1 MTITVREKVDAI
13 VSRAFDR
20 YGYFSPNINRN
31 KFFDICVEIVLDVSD
46 LIDSGKI
53 PNAKLLKGEIVR
65 SLYAL
70 DFDRDK
76 ISSIISYVFDEI
88 VKETS
93 LVREYR
99 TYEKLVLEAVED
111 YKSLFSTGIVE
122 YLNGLEQ
129 YRVSGLITRP
139 RNKRFFPVRES
150 FENSRLKDKFSAVFS
165 SRLKD
170 KTDAITRAVFE
181 INNITS
187 DSDVLD
193 YELPGDIDTDLLTAT
208 FFGGGKKIYQDVVD
222 LFNIGSEFGGY
233 QGSFSGAVDYQ
244 SRYYGYVMAV
254 SYGRK
259 TEFLNEEFGDFEK
272 VFEQQ
277 TLQNNEIPG
286 LKFLEPMFR
295 LKDGNSTNPLV
306 DKFKDGVKDRYVA
319 KVVNE
324 NEVDFVKLTLESI
337 YISCL
342 KVGNSIY
349 DKSSLQMDILSRVFP
364 SSPALYKSD
373 KGITGGI
380 YTLLSGHISLS
391 TLLGPGNIPDYPV
404 TDTFKRIK
412 QEVDSLIDS
421 FKTTGFKPGGYVPS
435 LELNYHEPRKSLI
448 RDRIKSLGFTEVEID
463 KIMSAN
469 NFSEL
474 LNSLAP
480 LTDSND
486 VISFFRAF
494 DLTKLVYEFGGQNA
508 IDEYI
513 NFLYGKDEQQS
524 LIRLLGFLDVNRT
537 QRSIIAGSKY
547 PKLIGYLIS
556 LTYAVDPEQLQIFNE
571 FLKDNQLSLLESVSK
586 LIEQGQ
592 SNVILPKE
600 KVSLLSGMV
609 AQMVVSDNS
618 GYENQKPTWNS
629 LIEQSAG
636 NSGPSVR
643 GMYKEREGIT
653 PTELYDILN
662 NPSATSPLGVMLNGV
677 RGGRLTSILRY
688 CNIFGL
694 LYSLSDYRNSY
705 QLMNEP
711 AERYEKLLELVSN
724 LETLSDNLELGS
736 LVLENRENFQ
746 ADFSD
751 PLVQVQGKVFEAV
764 VDVVSGGDGSQFA
777 LAEPPGTGNPR
788 LPNGVRIDNS
798 LTPEEASVLVVSSP
812 GAGSQQPALGVDSG
826 SYIRLSLSNIL
837 SQGVI
842 FEQDLNPGQAF
853 EQDTS
858 LPGKDK
864 SLQVQVY
871 EKGNTIL
878 RARSKFDPVESCK
891 RFGGTDCDQL
901 GVDKCEGSGYNKSF
915 YPETGYGTESPIPGI
930 LIDRPLGRGLTVE
943 IVPDNIVKSDT
954 NYYYSLQGITELSR
968 SPVFKDNEMLCSSIK
983 DPFEYSACI
992 SMLKCKRFNPPYR
1005 GKYFF
1010 EFCPRSLFGGRLAP

>member
-1 MTITVREKVDAI
+1 MTNTVREKVDTI

-20 YGYFSPNINRN
+20 YGYFSPDVDRAE
-31 KFFDICVEIVLDVSD
+31 FFSICVEIVLDVSD
-46 LIDSGKI
+46 LIDSKKL
-53 PNAKLLKGEIVR
+53 PNAKLLKSEIVR
-65 SLYAL
+65 SLYILA
-70 DFDRDK
+70 FDKKK
-76 ISSIISYVFDEI
+76 ISTLLKYIFDEI
-88 VKETS
+88 EKETR

-99 TYEKLVLEAVED
+99 TYEKLILEAVND
-111 YKSLFSTGIVE
+111 YESLFKTGIVE
-122 YLNGLEQ
+122 YLNNLEQ
-129 YRVSGLITRP
+129 YKVSKLITRP
-139 RNKRFFPVRES
+139 HNKKFFPVREE
-150 FENSRLKDKFSAVFS
+150 FENSRLRVKFSQIFNNS
-165 SRLKD
+165 IKN
-170 KTDAITRAVFE
+170 KTNLITRAVFD
-181 INNITS
+181 INSITS
-187 DSDVLD
+187 DSDVID
-193 YELPGDIDTDLLTAT
+193 YEIPEDINLDLLTAT
-208 FFGGGKKIYQDVVD
+208 FSGGGKKIYQDVIN
-222 LFNIGSEFGGY
+222 LFNSANEFGGY

-244 SRYYGYVMAV
+244 SKYYGYVIAA

-259 TEFLNEEFGDFEK
+259 TEFLNEEFGNFEK
-272 VFEQQ
+272 VFEQR

-286 LKFLEPMFR
+286 LKFLEPVFR
-295 LKDGNSTNPLV
+295 RGEGNGTNPLV
-306 DKFKDGVKDRYVA
+306 EKFAGGIKDRYV
-319 KVVNE
+319 E
-324 NEVDFVKLTLESI
+324 NTATGDSIDIVRLTLESI

-342 KVGNSIY
+342 KVGNSIQ

-364 SSPALYKSD
+364 SSLELNKSA
-373 KGITGGI
+373 GGLTGGV

-404 TDTFKRIK
+404 VDQFGSIK
-412 QEVDSLIDS
+412 QQIDSLIDS

-435 LELNYHEPRKSLI
+435 LELNYHEPRKSVI
-448 RDRIKSLGFTEVEID
+448 RERIRSLGFTELEIES
-463 KIMSAN
+463 IMSAD

-480 LTDSND
+480 LSDSND

-494 DLTKLVYEFGGQNA
+494 DLTKLIYEFGGQNA

-513 NFLYGKDEQQS
+513 NFLYGKDEEQS

-537 QRSIIAGSKY
+537 QGSVIAGSRY
-547 PKLIGYLIS
+547 PKLIGYLVS
-556 LTYAVDPEQLQIFNE
+556 LTYSVNPEQLQIFNE
-571 FLKDNQLSLLESVSK
+571 FLKDNQLDLLESVSK

-592 SNVILPKE
+592 NTVILPKD
-600 KVSLLSGMV
+600 KISLLSGVV

-618 GYENQKPTWNS
+618 GYESQKPTWNS
-629 LIEQSAG
+629 LIEKSAG
-636 NSGPSVR
+636 NSGPSVK
-643 GMYKEREGIT
+643 GMYNEREGIT
-653 PTELYDILN
+653 PTELYEILN
-662 NPSATSPLGVMLNGV
+662 NPSATSPLGSMLNGV

-711 AERYEKLLELVSN
+711 AEKYEKLLELVSN
-724 LETLSDNLELGS
+724 LETLSDNLELGA
-736 LVLENRENFQ
+736 LVLENRESFQ
-746 ADFSD
+746 ADFSE

-764 VDVVSGGDGSQFA
+764 VDVVSGGDGSKFG
-777 LAEPPGTGNPR
+777 LAEPPGTGNSR

-798 LTPEEASVLVVSSP
+798 LTPEEASVLVVGSP
-812 GAGSQQPALGVDSG
+812 GAGSQQSALSVDSG

-842 FEQDLNPGQAF
+842 FEQDMPLEQSPGQDANV
-853 EQDTS
+853 
-858 LPGKDK
+858 PGKDK

-878 RARSKFDPVESCK
+878 QAKSKFDPVESCK

-901 GVDKCEGSGYNKSF
+901 GIDKCEGSGYNKSF
-915 YPETGYGTESPIPGI
+915 YPESGYGTESPIPGI
-930 LIDRPLGRGLTVE
+930 LIDRPLGQGLTVE
-943 IVPDNIVKSDT
+943 IVPNTYVKSDT
-954 NYYYSLQGITELSR
+954 NYYYSLQGITEVSR